1 MAHNINRRNMMGGY
15 PRLTIGAK
23 EEGSR
28 SAAELLE
35 HQRCVEMFEKALREI
50 FGQCGSV
57 CRSMGRPLF
66 DCKR

>member
-1 MAHNINRRNMMGGY
+1 MGGY

-35 HQRCVEMFEKALREI
+35 RQRSVEMFEKALKEI
-50 FGQCGSV
+50 LGHSV
-57 CRSMGRPLF
+57 APCVDRWVGCCLVAS
-66 DCKR
+66 DN